1 MSGTG
6 PSTSASPV
14 GPSQGGQTATASRAE
29 VTVTADPLDL
39 PWLRVARRALI
50 SLALLLALVFPAL
63 FPNPATTA
71 VAMFTLIFVAAS
83 SAWNMFSGYSGY
95 MALGQA
101 VFFGCGAYFLA
112 DVTSHW
118 HMQGGIGIFALVPAA
133 GLFAGLVAVPVGWI
147 SLRTR
152 RHTFVVVTI
161 AFFFIFQLL
170 AYNLTGLTNGSAG
183 MQLPIP
189 PWLAA
194 TYNDYFYFAA
204 LFVAVVAI
212 CLSWVVRRSRFG
224 LELFAIRDD
233 EDRARGLGVR
243 TGRVKLSAFVL
254 AAVVTGMCGAVYAYY
269 LGSIYPPFAFEAI
282 FDVTIALMGFFGG
295 LGSVSGPVV
304 GALILE
310 PVQQYLNLRVTSG
323 GIALILFGVLFLVV
337 IRFLPEGIVPS
348 SAALARDLLRRRA
361 DRGTTSGTPPAE
373 ATSAVK
379 SSGGVAGGAN
389 IGEVTP

>member
-1 MSGTG
+1 MS
-6 PSTSASPV
+6 A
-14 GPSQGGQTATASRAE
+14 RAE
-29 VTVTADPLDL
+29 VALMTDPLDV
-39 PWLRVARRALI
+39 PWLRVGRRALI
-50 SLALLLALVFPAL
+50 SLVLVVALAFPVL
-63 FPNPATTA
+63 FPNPATTS
-71 VAMFTLIFVAAS
+71 VAMFTLLYVAAS

-101 VFFGCGAYFLA
+101 VFFGSGAYCLA
-112 DVTSHW
+112 DVASHW
-118 HMQGGIGIFALVPAA
+118 NLHGGVGIFALVPVAGVFAA
-133 GLFAGLVAVPVGWI
+133 LVAVPVGWI

-152 RHTFVVVTI
+152 RHTFVVITI

-183 MQLPIP
+183 MALPIP
-189 PWLAA
+189 PWLSD
-194 TYNDYFYFAA
+194 TYNNYFYFAA
-204 LFVAVVAI
+204 LVVAVVAVS
-212 CLSWVVRRSRFG
+212 LSWAVRRSRFG

-243 TGRVKLSAFVL
+243 TGQVKLTAYVLSAF
-254 AAVVTGMCGAVYAYY
+254 VTGMCGAVYAYY

-282 FDVTIALMGFFGG
+282 FDVTIALMGFIGG

-323 GIALILFGVLFLVV
+323 GTALILFGVLFLVV

-348 SAALARDLLRRRA
+348 SASLIRDILRRRA
-361 DRGTTSGTPPAE
+361 ERSSTSGTPPAM
-373 ATSAVK
+373 AA
-379 SSGGVAGGAN
+379 GAGGRAR
-389 IGEVTP
+389 GTKFREVAP